1 MALWRQRSEWLMRG
15 FITTSKNTASSL
27 SEMIAFANGDTT
39 SSTVVHWCLMG
50 SADKPA
56 CCNTDQEALC
66 KFLSHAVPFF
76 SRGYETPLLYRMKG
90 YGPASSFVSFGCCFF
105 RMLPRILQRMAQRS
119 DPGSECATLADALMT
134 ETSFRQSGNDGADTA
149 GDFEHILAD
158 ALDMNKN
165 YSAQNS
171 VRRRLVVEEISKPSF
186 PRSVMAV
193 DALIQPIEHGVNYML
208 GHTKILHDLG
218 FLGRSHPQCGK
229 LQEEARHKFLHT
241 VSGNFGNTL
250 VKEYVDFLQRGLTEA
265 ISMGLEA
272 HPALLN
278 QIFQLVI
285 VCMTDLH
292 RRLVYEFR
300 FPPWS
305 LFGLL
310 DLDTAGFVQAWTT
323 LQAKKTNCS
332 KCLDSD
338 FSAIL
343 LSQFLDLKSK
353 PFQEQDAARR
363 EVQGI
368 LQDIATWTPLSSD
381 SVEIKNGQ
389 TQWSASKRGSQNV
402 KNPRVAA
409 ETTLLQSAVKQHA
422 WIQEAVSKD
431 TLPSKAV
438 VSGIQKMVGV
448 GSSNQHTKD

>member
-1 MALWRQRSEWLMRG
+1 MGCGVKNAYVHWSLTRLSTSRGFLQNGNLLQGASFLLSVVGNLQTATVTVTSIGVGIVRPSFRGVPVYELPEDMALWRQRSEWLMRG

-134 ETSFRQSGNDGADTA
+134 ETSFRQPGNDGADTA

-305 LFGLL
+305 LP
-310 DLDTAGFVQAWTT
+310 A
-323 LQAKKTNCS
+323 
-332 KCLDSD
+332 
-338 FSAIL
+338 
-343 LSQFLDLKSK
+343 
-353 PFQEQDAARR
+353 
-363 EVQGI
+363 
-368 LQDIATWTPLSSD
+368 
-381 SVEIKNGQ
+381 
-389 TQWSASKRGSQNV
+389 
-402 KNPRVAA
+402 
-409 ETTLLQSAVKQHA
+409 
-422 WIQEAVSKD
+422 
-431 TLPSKAV
+431 
-438 VSGIQKMVGV
+438 
-448 GSSNQHTKD
+448 